1 MIELIEASL
10 KELRCHGM
18 LENFR
23 DILEAATEKQG
34 LEKQDSLLQTLQKLL
49 AVEIEYRK
57 TRSLLYRLKLA
68 RLPQIKTLET
78 FDTTNSALEK
88 KTLDELTEC
97 NYIQAAENILLIGGS
112 GTGKS
117 HVALSLAHVA
127 LQKGYKVKFYKL
139 SDLARRLLQ
148 AKEHRYEANL
158 MAHLQRYHLLVID
171 ELGYLPID
179 KQAGALLFELFSNM
193 YEKVSLILTT
203 HLAFNEWGEL
213 FGSLKATKAIVDR
226 LTHHC
231 KILETGN
238 VSWRLKER
246 SNHVDQEAQS
256 CAKITQNTSP

>member
-10 KELRCHGM
+10 KELHCHGM
-18 LENFR
+18 LDNVR
-23 DILEAATEKQG
+23 DIIEAAK
-34 LEKQDSLLQTLQKLL
+34 EKQDSLLQTLQKLL
-49 AVEIEYRK
+49 EVEIEYRK
-57 TRSLLYRLKLA
+57 TRSLMYRLKLA
-68 RLPQIKTLET
+68 KLPQIKSLET
-78 FDTTNSALEK
+78 FDTTESALERK
-88 KTLDELTEC
+88 ALDELIEC
-97 NYIQAAENILLIGGS
+97 HYIQKAENILLIGGS

-127 LQKGYKVKFYKL
+127 LQKGYKIKFYKF

-148 AKEHRYEANL
+148 AKEHCYEANL

-171 ELGYLPID
+171 EVGYLPTD
-179 KQAGALLFELFSNM
+179 KQAGALLFELFSNL

-213 FGSLKATKAIVDR
+213 FGSLKATKAIIDR

-238 VSWRLKER
+238 TSWRLKER
-246 SNHVDQEAQS
+246 TAQDANS
-256 CAKITQNTSP
+256 